1 MRLSARRDLA
11 YSFAM
16 RHRPLAIA
24 SALLLC
30 LAVASACSDG
40 GSSSG
45 TSTTLDVETL
55 STPGPYAVGEAQL
68 TLVDP
73 SRPTQPIGTYAGA
86 PDRTLPTRI
95 WYPATSAGNGATPSA
110 DGPFPIIAWAHG
122 FSSANFEGQFVGAH
136 LASHGYVVVAPTFPL
151 SNGGAPAG
159 PSIADMTNQPGDLD
173 FVMREI
179 AGGAAGDAIAAA
191 IDDTRRGIGGLSL
204 GGGTVLIGAYHPTW
218 RMENVSAAM
227 ALAPASCFFGEGLY
241 GDGSLPMLIVTG
253 DSDMLVLLEDGPG
266 RAFRWADEPI
276 QLLTLHGGNHVGF
289 LGIEGNDG
297 RNADAG
303 IGCGA
308 IGVGGSIAASG
319 IGPLST
325 LLQEGVGP
333 SAFDASSCL
342 GSCIEEVPAAMPAS
356 RQLQITRAAALAH
369 FDGEL
374 RGDRAKARWL
384 ASELAKQESDV
395 STALRR

>member
-1 MRLSARRDLA
+1 MRLSARGDLA
-11 YSFAM
+11 YAGRM
-16 RHRPLAIA
+16 LHRPLAIA
-24 SALLLC
+24 SAFLFC

-40 GSSSG
+40 GSGSG

-55 STPGPYAVGEAQL
+55 SAPGPYAVGEAQL
-68 TLVDP
+68 TLVDA
-73 SRPTQPIGTYAGA
+73 SRPTQAVGTYSGA

-95 WYPATSAGNGATPSA
+95 WYPATSAGNGATPSGV
-110 DGPFPIIAWAHG
+110 GPFPIIAWAHG

-173 FVMREI
+173 FVMRQI

-191 IDDTRRGIGGLSL
+191 IDDTRRGMGGLSL

-218 RMENVSAAM
+218 RIGNVSAAL
-227 ALAPASCFFGEGLY
+227 ALAPASCFFGKGMY
-241 GDGSLPMLIVTG
+241 DGSLPMLIISG
-253 DSDMLVLLEDGPG
+253 DSDMLVLIPDGPE
-266 RAFRWADEPI
+266 RAFESAGPPI
-276 QLLTLHGGNHVGF
+276 ELLTLRGGNHLGF
-289 LGIEGNDG
+289 IGIESTDG

-308 IGVGGSIAASG
+308 IGVGGSIAAGG

-333 SAFDASSCL
+333 SAFDASTCL
-342 GSCIEEVPAAMPAS
+342 GSCVEEVPASMPAA

-369 FDGEL
+369 FDAEL
-374 RGDRAKARWL
+374 RGDRAKGRWL

-395 STALRR
+395 SATLRR

>member
-1 MRLSARRDLA
+1 MRLSARGDLA
-11 YSFAM
+11 YAGGM
-16 RHRPLAIA
+16 LRRPVTIA

-30 LAVASACSDG
+30 LALTSACSDG

-55 STPGPYAVGEAQL
+55 SQPGPYAVGEAEL
-68 TLVDP
+68 TLVDT
-73 SRPTQPIGTYAGA
+73 SRSTQAIGTYPGA

-95 WYPATSAGNGATPSA
+95 WYPATSAGKGAVPSS

-159 PSIADMTNQPGDLD
+159 PSIADMTNQPADLD
-173 FVMREI
+173 FVMRQVS
-179 AGGAAGDAIAAA
+179 GGAAGEAIAAA
-191 IDDTRRGIGGLSL
+191 IDDTRRGIAGLSL
-204 GGGTVLIGAYHPTW
+204 GGGTVLIGAYHPMW
-218 RMENVSAAM
+218 RIGNVSAAM

-241 GDGSLPMLIVTG
+241 GDGSVPMLILSG
-253 DSDMLVLLEDGPG
+253 DADMLVLLPDGPG
-266 RAFRWADEPI
+266 RAFDSADPPI

-289 LGIEGNDG
+289 LGIEGRDG
-297 RNADAG
+297 HNADTIVG
-303 IGCGA
+303 CPQIGA
-308 IGVGGSIAASG
+308 GGSIAASG
-319 IGPLST
+319 IGALST

-333 SAFDASSCL
+333 SAFDASTCLSSCV
-342 GSCIEEVPAAMPAS
+342 EEFTATMPAT

-369 FDGEL
+369 FDAEL
-374 RGDRAKARWL
+374 RGDRAKGRWL
-384 ASELAKQESDV
+384 ANELATQESDV
-395 STALRR
+395 ASSARR